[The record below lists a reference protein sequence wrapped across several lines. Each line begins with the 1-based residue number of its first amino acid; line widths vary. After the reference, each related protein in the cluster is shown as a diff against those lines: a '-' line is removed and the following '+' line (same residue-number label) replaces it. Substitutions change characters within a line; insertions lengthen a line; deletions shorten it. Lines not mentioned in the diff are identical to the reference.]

1 MTFLELENPIEV
13 TTSDGHDGLAIIC
26 MDYGVHLNTAWIVIL
41 TDGRIKHYTSEQ
53 IKVARNYTFN
63 LGMNIG
69 QA

>member
-13 TTSDGHDGLAIIC
+13 TTPHGEGLCIIVA
-26 MDYGVHLNTAWIVIL
+26 DYGVHLNTCWVVIL
-41 TDGRIKHYTSEQ
+41 TDGSIKHYTSEQ